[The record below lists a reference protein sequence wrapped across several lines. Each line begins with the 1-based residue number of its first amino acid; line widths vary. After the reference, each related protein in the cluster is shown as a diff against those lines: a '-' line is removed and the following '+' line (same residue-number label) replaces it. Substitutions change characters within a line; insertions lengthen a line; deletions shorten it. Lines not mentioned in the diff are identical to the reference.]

1 MVNEELRHAASLHGR
16 MPELFLTY
24 VINKFLLSNE
34 EKKSSSFFLKR
45 SGQILPAQGGWWV
58 R

>member
-45 SGQILPAQGGWWV
+45 SGQILPA
-58 R
+58 